1 LWIKFTYSKNTIY
14 NLKKDNEMPLVT
26 PLSAEHD
33 PETRELAEFFNETLG
48 FCPNSVLTMQ
58 RRPAIS
64 KAFINLNKA
73 VMANEG
79 KVTSALKR
87 MIAWV
92 SSNAT
97 GCRYCQ
103 AHAIRAAER
112 YGAEQEQLDNIW
124 EYRTH
129 PAFNEAERAA
139 LDFSL
144 AASQVPNAVDETI
157 KTRLHQ
163 YWTEGEIVEML
174 GVISL
179 FGYLNRWNDSM
190 GTTLENDAIYSGNQY
205 LGKHGFEVGKHV

>member
-1 LWIKFTYSKNTIY
+1 
-14 NLKKDNEMPLVT
+14 MPLVI
-26 PLSAEHD
+26 PLSPEHD
-33 PETRELAEFFNETLG
+33 LETQELAKFFNETLG
-48 FCPNSVLTMQ
+48 FCPNSILTMQ
-58 RRPAIS
+58 HRPAIS

-79 KVTSALKR
+79 RVTSALKR

-92 SSNAT
+92 SSNST

-129 PAFNEAERAA
+129 AAFSEAERAA

-144 AASQVPNAVDETI
+144 AASQVPNAVDEAI
-157 KTRLHQ
+157 KKRLYE
-163 YWTEGEIVEML
+163 YWDEGEIVEML

-190 GTTLENDAIYSGNQY
+190 GTTLEEDAIESGNQY
-205 LGKHGFEVGKHV
+205 LGKHGFEVGKHNGSQY

>member
-1 LWIKFTYSKNTIY
+1 
-14 NLKKDNEMPLVT
+14 MPLVT
-26 PLSAEHD
+26 PLDAEHD
-33 PETRELAEFFNETLG
+33 LETKKLAEFFNETLG

-73 VMANEG
+73 VMSNEG

-92 SSNAT
+92 SSNST

-124 EYRTH
+124 NYRTH
-129 PAFNEAERAA
+129 GAFNEAERAA

-144 AASQVPNAVDETI
+144 AASQVPNTVDCDI
-157 KTRLHQ
+157 KKRLHDH
-163 YWTEGEIVEML
+163 WTEGEIVEML

-190 GTTLENDAIYSGNQY
+190 GTTLEGDAIDSGNQH
-205 LGKHGFEVGKHV
+205 LGKHGFQVGKHDGSKY

>member
-1 LWIKFTYSKNTIY
+1 
-14 NLKKDNEMPLVT
+14 MPLVP
-26 PLSAEHD
+26 PLDAQHD
-33 PETRELAEFFNETLG
+33 TTTSELAEFFNETLG

-58 RRPAIS
+58 RRPEIS
-64 KAFINLNKA
+64 RAFINLNKA

-79 KVTSALKR
+79 RVTSALKR
-87 MIAWV
+87 MMAWV
-92 SSNAT
+92 SSNAA

-129 PAFNEAERAA
+129 PSFSEAERAA
-139 LDFSL
+139 LDFAL
-144 AASQVPNAVDETI
+144 KASQVPNGVDEEI
-157 KTRLHQ
+157 KERL
-163 YWTEGEIVEML
+163 YEFWDEGEIVEML

-190 GTTLENDAIYSGNQY
+190 ATSLEEPAIASGKQF
-205 LGKHGFEVGKHV
+205 LGKNGFEVGKHK

>member
-1 LWIKFTYSKNTIY
+1 
-14 NLKKDNEMPLVT
+14 MALVT

-33 PETRELAEFFNETLG
+33 IETKKLAEFFNETLG

-64 KAFINLNKA
+64 QAFINLNKA
-73 VMANEG
+73 VMENKG
-79 KVTSALKR
+79 RVTSALKR

-112 YGAEQEQLDNIW
+112 YGAEQEKLNNIW
-124 EYRTH
+124 DYKTH
-129 PAFNEAERAA
+129 PAFSDAERAA

-144 AASQVPNAVDETI
+144 AASVVPNAVNKSI
-157 KTRLHQ
+157 KENLYK
-163 YWTEGEIVEML
+163 YWNEGEIVEML

-190 GTTLENDAIYSGNQY
+190 GTTLEEDAIDSGNKY
-205 LGKHGFEVGKHV
+205 LGKHGFEVGKHK

>member
-1 LWIKFTYSKNTIY
+1 
-14 NLKKDNEMPLVT
+14 MPLVT
-26 PLSAEHD
+26 PLSADHD
-33 PETRELAEFFNETLG
+33 LETKELAEFFNETLG

-79 KVTSALKR
+79 RVTSALKR

-144 AASQVPNAVDETI
+144 AASQVPNAVDATI
-157 KTRLHQ
+157 QKRLHEH
-163 YWTEGEIVEML
+163 WNEGEIVEML

-190 GTTLENDAIYSGNQY
+190 ATTLEEDAIESGNQF

>member
-1 LWIKFTYSKNTIY
+1 
-14 NLKKDNEMPLVT
+14 MALVT
-26 PLSAEHD
+26 PLSADHD
-33 PETRELAEFFNETLG
+33 LETKELAKFFNETLG

-79 KVTSALKR
+79 RVTSALKR

-112 YGAEQEQLDNIW
+112 YGAEQEQLENIW
-124 EYRTH
+124 DYRTH
-129 PAFNEAERAA
+129 SAFSEAERAA

-144 AASQVPNAVDETI
+144 AASQVPNAVNADI
-157 KTRLHQ
+157 KNRLYEH
-163 YWTEGEIVEML
+163 WDEGEIVEML

-190 GTTLENDAIYSGNQY
+190 GTTMEEGAIESGNQF
-205 LGKHGFEVGKHV
+205 LRKHGFEVGKHDGSQY

>member
-1 LWIKFTYSKNTIY
+1 
-14 NLKKDNEMPLVT
+14 MPLVT
-26 PLSAEHD
+26 PLSPDHD
-33 PETRELAEFFNETLG
+33 KETQELATFFNETLG

-58 RRPAIS
+58 HRPAIS

-73 VMANEG
+73 VMENQG
-79 KVTSALKR
+79 RVTSALKR

-112 YGAEQEQLDNIW
+112 YGANQEQLDNIW
-124 EYRTH
+124 EYKTH
-129 PAFNEAERAA
+129 AAFSDAERAA
-139 LDFSL
+139 LNFAL
-144 AASQVPNAVDETI
+144 ASSVIPNAVDEAI
-157 KTRLHQ
+157 KKDLYQH
-163 YWTEGEIVEML
+163 WNEGEIVEML

-190 GTTLENDAIYSGNQY
+190 GTTIENGAVESAQQY
-205 LGKHGFEVGKHV
+205 LVKNGWEKGKHS

>member
-1 LWIKFTYSKNTIY
+1 
-14 NLKKDNEMPLVT
+14 MPLVT
-26 PLSAEHD
+26 PLTADHD
-33 PETRELAEFFNETLG
+33 LETRELAEFFNETLG

-58 RRPAIS
+58 RRPEIS

-92 SSNAT
+92 SSNAA

-129 PAFNEAERAA
+129 NAFSEAERAA

-157 KTRLHQ
+157 QKRLHK

-190 GTTLENDAIYSGNQY
+190 GTTLEADAIVSGNQY
-205 LGKHGFEVGKHV
+205 LGKRGFEVGKHI

>member
-1 LWIKFTYSKNTIY
+1 
-14 NLKKDNEMPLVT
+14 MPLVT
-26 PLSAEHD
+26 PLNAEHD
-33 PETRELAEFFNETLG
+33 LETKKLAEFFNETLG

-64 KAFINLNKA
+64 KAFINLNMA

-92 SSNAT
+92 SSNST

-112 YGAEQEQLDNIW
+112 YGAEQVQLDNIW

-129 PAFNEAERAA
+129 TAFNEAERAA

-157 KTRLHQ
+157 KSRLHEH
-163 YWTEGEIVEML
+163 WTEGEIVEML

-190 GTTLENDAIYSGNQY
+190 GTTLEGDAIDSGNQY

>member
-1 LWIKFTYSKNTIY
+1 
-14 NLKKDNEMPLVT
+14 MALVD
-26 PLSAEHD
+26 PLSPDHD
-33 PETRELAEFFNETLG
+33 PETKELAAFFDETLG

-58 RRPAIS
+58 HRPAIS

-79 KVTSALKR
+79 RVTSALKR

-129 PAFNEAERAA
+129 PAFSDAERAA
-139 LDFSL
+139 LDFAL
-144 AASQVPNAVDETI
+144 AASQVPNTVNADI
-157 KTRLHQ
+157 KKRLHQ
-163 YWTEGEIVEML
+163 HWNDGEIVEMM

-190 GTTLENDAIYSGNQY
+190 GTTIEDGAVESAEKY
-205 LGKHGFEVGKHV
+205 LSEVGWQKGKHDGSLY

>member
-1 LWIKFTYSKNTIY
+1 
-14 NLKKDNEMPLVT
+14 MALVT
-26 PLSAEHD
+26 PLSPDHD
-33 PETRELAEFFNETLG
+33 ETTKELAAFFNETLG
-48 FCPNSVLTMQ
+48 FCPNSILTMQ

-64 KAFINLNKA
+64 RAFINLNKA
-73 VMANEG
+73 VMANDG
-79 KVTSALKR
+79 RVSSSLKR

-112 YGAEQEQLDNIW
+112 YGAKKEQLENIW
-124 EYRTH
+124 DYRTH
-129 PAFNEAERAA
+129 KAFSQAERAA

-144 AASQVPNAVDETI
+144 QASRVPNQVDAKI
-157 KTRLHQ
+157 KERLYT
-163 YWTEGEIVEML
+163 YWNEGEIVEML

-190 GTTLENDAIYSGNQY
+190 GTSIENGALESGNQY
-205 LGKHGFEVGKHV
+205 LGKHGWKKGKHI

>member
-1 LWIKFTYSKNTIY
+1 MALVN
-14 NLKKDNEMPLVT
+14 PLN
-26 PLSAEHD
+26 PEHD
-33 PETRELAEFFNETLG
+33 QETKELAAFFNETLG

-58 RRPAIS
+58 HRPAIS

-124 EYRTH
+124 EYRSH
-129 PAFNEAERAA
+129 PAFSEAERAA

-144 AASQVPNAVDETI
+144 AASQVPNTVNAEI
-157 KTRLHQ
+157 KKRLHQ
-163 YWTEGEIVEML
+163 HWTAGEIVEIL

-190 GTTLENDAIYSGNQY
+190 GTDIEEGAVESGQQY
-205 LGKHGFEVGKHV
+205 LGKYGWEKGKHDGGKY

>member
-1 LWIKFTYSKNTIY
+1 
-14 NLKKDNEMPLVT
+14 MALVT
-26 PLSAEHD
+26 PLSPDHD
-33 PETRELAEFFNETLG
+33 ETTKELAAFFNETLG
-48 FCPNSVLTMQ
+48 FCPNSILTMQ

-64 KAFINLNKA
+64 RAFINLNKA
-73 VMANEG
+73 VMANDG
-79 KVTSALKR
+79 RVTSSLKR

-112 YGAEQEQLDNIW
+112 YGAEKEQLENIW
-124 EYRTH
+124 DYRTH
-129 PAFNEAERAA
+129 KAFSQAERAA

-144 AASQVPNAVDETI
+144 QASQVPNQVDVKI
-157 KTRLHQ
+157 KERLYT
-163 YWTEGEIVEML
+163 YWDEGEIVEML

-190 GTTLENDAIYSGNQY
+190 GTSIENGAVESGNQY
-205 LGKHGFEVGKHV
+205 LGKHGWEKRKHI

>member
-1 LWIKFTYSKNTIY
+1 
-14 NLKKDNEMPLVT
+14 MPLVT

-33 PETRELAEFFNETLG
+33 LETKELAEFFNETLG

-79 KVTSALKR
+79 RVTSALKR
-87 MIAWV
+87 LIAWV

-112 YGAEQEQLDNIW
+112 YGAEQAQLDNVW
-124 EYRTH
+124 EYKTH
-129 PAFNEAERAA
+129 PAFSAAERAA

-144 AASQVPNAVDETI
+144 AASMVPNAVDANI
-157 KTRLHQ
+157 KTALYAH
-163 YWTEGEIVEML
+163 WNEGEIVEML

-190 GTTLENDAIYSGNQY
+190 GTILEEDAIESGNQY

>member
-1 LWIKFTYSKNTIY
+1 
-14 NLKKDNEMPLVT
+14 MALVN
-26 PLSAEHD
+26 PLSPEHD
-33 PETRELAEFFNETLG
+33 PETKALAEFFNETLG

-58 RRPAIS
+58 HRPAIS

-79 KVTSALKR
+79 RVTSALKR

-129 PAFNEAERAA
+129 SAFSDAEKAA
-139 LDFSL
+139 LDFAL
-144 AASQVPNAVDETI
+144 AASQVPNTVNADI
-157 KTRLHQ
+157 KKRLHQ
-163 YWTEGEIVEML
+163 HWNDGEIVEMM

-190 GTTLENDAIYSGNQY
+190 GTSIEDGAVESAEKY
-205 LGKHGFEVGKHV
+205 LGEVGWQKGKHDGSRY

>member
-1 LWIKFTYSKNTIY
+1 
-14 NLKKDNEMPLVT
+14 MPLVT
-26 PLSAEHD
+26 PLSADHD
-33 PETRELAEFFNETLG
+33 LETKELASFFNETLG
-48 FCPNSVLTMQ
+48 FCHNSVLTMQ

-79 KVTSALKR
+79 RVTSALKR

-92 SSNAT
+92 SSNST

-124 EYRTH
+124 EYKTH
-129 PAFNEAERAA
+129 PAFNEGERAA

-144 AASQVPNAVDETI
+144 AASQVPNAVDEHI
-157 KTRLHQ
+157 KKRLYD
-163 YWTEGEIVEML
+163 YWDEGEIVEML

-190 GTTLENDAIYSGNQY
+190 GTSIEGGAVESGEQY
-205 LGKHGFEVGKHV
+205 LGKHGWEKGKHL

>member
-1 LWIKFTYSKNTIY
+1 
-14 NLKKDNEMPLVT
+14 MALVT
-26 PLSAEHD
+26 PLSADHD
-33 PETRELAEFFNETLG
+33 LETKELAEFFNETLG

-79 KVTSALKR
+79 RVTSALKR

-92 SSNAT
+92 SSNST

-129 PAFNEAERAA
+129 SAFSDAERAA

-144 AASQVPNAVDETI
+144 AASMVPNAVNADI
-157 KTRLHQ
+157 KKRLYEH
-163 YWTEGEIVEML
+163 WDEGEIVEML

-190 GTTLENDAIYSGNQY
+190 GTTMEEGAIESGDQY
-205 LGKHGFEVGKHV
+205 LGKHGFEIGKHDGSQY

>member
-1 LWIKFTYSKNTIY
+1 
-14 NLKKDNEMPLVT
+14 MALVE
-26 PLSAEHD
+26 PLSPDHDAE
-33 PETRELAEFFNETLG
+33 TKKLAEFFNETLG

-58 RRPAIS
+58 HRPAIS

-79 KVTSALKR
+79 RVTSALKR
-87 MIAWV
+87 LIAWV

-112 YGAEQEQLDNIW
+112 YGAEQVQLDNIW

-129 PAFNEAERAA
+129 DAFSEAERAA

-144 AASQVPNAVDETI
+144 AASQVPNTVNSHI
-157 KTRLHQ
+157 KEQLHK
-163 YWTEGEIVEML
+163 YWNDGEIVEML

-190 GTTLENDAIYSGNQY
+190 GTHIEAGAVESADQY
-205 LGKHGFEVGKHV
+205 LGKYGWKKGKHDGNGY

>member
-1 LWIKFTYSKNTIY
+1 
-14 NLKKDNEMPLVT
+14 
-26 PLSAEHD
+26 
-33 PETRELAEFFNETLG
+33 
-48 FCPNSVLTMQ
+48 MQ
-58 RRPAIS
+58 HRPAIS

-79 KVTSALKR
+79 RVSSALKR

-112 YGAEQEQLDNIW
+112 YGAEEEQLNNIW
-124 EYRTH
+124 SYKTH
-129 PAFNEAERAA
+129 PSFSESERVA

-144 AASQVPNAVDETI
+144 AASVIPNAVDDAL
-157 KTRLHQ
+157 KKRLYTH
-163 YWTEGEIVEML
+163 WDEGEIVEML

-190 GTTLENDAIYSGNQY
+190 GTKIEDGAVESGMMY
-205 LGKHGFEVGKHV
+205 LGKNGWNKGKHL

>member
-1 LWIKFTYSKNTIY
+1 
-14 NLKKDNEMPLVT
+14 MALVN
-26 PLSAEHD
+26 PLSPNHD
-33 PETRELAEFFNETLG
+33 QETKELAEFFNETLG

-58 RRPAIS
+58 HRPAIS

-79 KVTSALKR
+79 RVTSALKR

-112 YGAEQEQLDNIW
+112 YGAEQKQLDNIW

-129 PAFNEAERAA
+129 EAFSESERAA
-139 LDFSL
+139 LDFAL
-144 AASQVPNAVDETI
+144 AASQVPNTVNADI
-157 KTRLHQ
+157 KKRLHEH
-163 YWTEGEIVEML
+163 WNDGEIVEMM

-190 GTTLENDAIYSGNQY
+190 GTNIEDGAVESAEKY
-205 LGKHGFEVGKHV
+205 LGEVGWEKGKHDGSRY

>member
-1 LWIKFTYSKNTIY
+1 
-14 NLKKDNEMPLVT
+14 MPLVN
-26 PLSAEHD
+26 PLPPEHD
-33 PETRELAEFFNETLG
+33 PETKELADFFNETLG

-58 RRPAIS
+58 IRPEIAR
-64 KAFINLNKA
+64 AFINLNKA
-73 VMANEG
+73 VMNNKG
-79 KVTSALKR
+79 RVTSSLKR

-112 YGAEQEQLDNIW
+112 YGAEQEKLDHIW
-124 EYRTH
+124 DYKTH
-129 PAFNEAERAA
+129 PAFSDGERAA

-144 AASQVPNAVDETI
+144 AASVIPNAVDESI
-157 KTRLHQ
+157 KKELHRH
-163 YWTEGEIVEML
+163 WDEGEIVEML

-190 GTTLENDAIYSGNQY
+190 GTTLEEGAIESGNQY
-205 LGKHGFEVGKHV
+205 LGKHGWEVGKHQ